1 MLVSF
6 ILPHECWIASLLHAW
21 FLRYRRRWKDSLP
34 AVAISSYLLSSKQK
48 KNRKCS
54 NHCIETKALC
64 MSPSC
69 SKSQAEPLCHAC
81 LLHTLS
87 RVLDSWLAGWDAT
100 NPMESMVSDSE
111 CWITIEI
118 YTQKVLEQSRN
129 AKYSCEF
136 LLSSST
142 VCMHFY
148 AEARSTVCTVCS
160 TVCCKKW
167 TCSFSRLFCYASIPY
182 MVYGIWYKY
191 IQTHTNVCKCNQKS
205 AWI

>member
-6 ILPHECWIASLLHAW
+6 ILPHECWIASLIHAW

-111 CWITIEI
+111 CWITIEK

-129 AKYSCEF
+129 AKSSCEF
-136 LLSSST
+136 LLGSST

-160 TVCCKKW
+160 TVC
-167 TCSFSRLFCYASIPY
+167 LNIVEMHAD
-182 MVYGIWYKY
+182 
-191 IQTHTNVCKCNQKS
+191 S
-205 AWI
+205 AGTQ